1 MPAPLRRAFSLKTV
15 KLHLGHV
22 ADVLHCHAHAVFGW
36 DVPVDV
42 ADLSWALLP

>member
-1 MPAPLRRAFSLKTV
+1 M

-22 ADVLHCHAHAVFGW
+22 ADVLHCHAHALFGW